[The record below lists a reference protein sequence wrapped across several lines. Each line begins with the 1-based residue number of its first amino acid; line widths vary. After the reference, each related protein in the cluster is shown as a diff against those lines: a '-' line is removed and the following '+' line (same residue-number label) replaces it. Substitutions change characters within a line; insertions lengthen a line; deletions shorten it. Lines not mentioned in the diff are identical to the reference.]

1 MRCVRRAVG
10 IFGLAVIAVAGQADA
25 QSAGGFSI
33 RAYGG
38 GLSTLSSMDL
48 NQVYDAKFGTGF
60 GGGLGYQVTDIFTV
74 RADANVTSAE
84 LQAHG
89 VDQGANLDRT
99 FVSAIA
105 QFQLPREDRI
115 RPYLMT
121 GLGAVRR
128 THEGSATTERWDG
141 HWLAGLGLDVPVG
154 GSGLSIAAESRMYLY
169 QTKGLVNN
177 PVSQKR
183 VMTDAAVSA
192 GLVYRFG
199 GAN

>member
-1 MRCVRRAVG
+1 MRNVRRAVG
-10 IFGLAVIAVAGQADA
+10 IFGLAVVAMAAPAEA
-25 QSAGGFSI
+25 QSVGGFSV

-48 NQVYDAKFGTGF
+48 NKVYDAKFGTGF
-60 GGGLGYQVTDIFTV
+60 GGGLGYQVTDIFSL

-84 LQAHG
+84 LQVHG
-89 VDQGANLDRT
+89 VDQGSNLERT
-99 FVSAIA
+99 FLSAIA
-105 QFQLPREDRI
+105 QFQLPRDRI

-128 THEGSATTERWDG
+128 TDESSAAPERWEG
-141 HWLAGLGLDVPVG
+141 HWLAGLGIDVPLG
-154 GSGLSIAAESRMYLY
+154 GSGLSVTGESRMYLY

-199 GAN
+199 GGE

>member
-1 MRCVRRAVG
+1 MRGVRRAVG
-10 IFGLAVIAVAGQADA
+10 IFGLAAMATAGQAVA
-25 QSAGGFSI
+25 QSAGGISI
-33 RAYGG
+33 RAYGS

-60 GGGLGYQVTDIFTV
+60 GGGLGYRVTDIFTV
-74 RADANVTSAE
+74 RADANATSAE
-84 LQAHG
+84 LQARG
-89 VDQGANLDRT
+89 VDQGSNLDRT

-105 QFQLPREDRI
+105 QFQLPRDRI

-141 HWLAGLGLDVPVG
+141 HWLAGLGIDVPVG
-154 GSGLSIAAESRMYLY
+154 GSGLSVAAESRMYVY